1 MYDPILY
8 LSDFWQLRRDMI
20 LADDENLERIQKVRD
35 GETFGDPE
43 NQSEAELKN
52 LNWDG
57 KIKLTWDNYS
67 IVYFMY

>member
-43 NQSEAELKN
+43 N
-52 LNWDG
+52 
-57 KIKLTWDNYS
+57 
-67 IVYFMY
+67 